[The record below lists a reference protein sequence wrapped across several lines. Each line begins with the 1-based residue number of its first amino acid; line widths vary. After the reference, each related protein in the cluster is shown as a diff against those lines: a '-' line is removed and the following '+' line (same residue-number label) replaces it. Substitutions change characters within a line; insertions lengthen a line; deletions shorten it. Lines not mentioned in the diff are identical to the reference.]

1 MLHRLIVASLIFA
14 PLGAAAPA
22 AAALASAAQDQDGT
36 AKCDETKKK
45 KRKAL
50 GGFLGGMAGNVL
62 GRSAFGGTVGSLLP
76 TGELLSEAL
85 IAILDCKEQ
94 QQAAAATNEAVRG
107 GVGTTSTWTSETR
120 PNVTGSSSVTGQQQL
135 ADGSTCLTVEDVV
148 IVDGEETT
156 APKRMCRKPGASG
169 YVRV

>member
-1 MLHRLIVASLIFA
+1 MLRALTVASLLLMPLPGLA
-14 PLGAAAPA
+14 PM
-22 AAALASAAQDQDGT
+22 ASAADYQAPEKQKCDDGT
-36 AKCDETKKK
+36 KK

-50 GGFLGGMAGNVL
+50 GGLFGSVAGNML
-62 GRSAFGGTVGSLLP
+62 GRGMGGTVGSFLP

-94 QQAAAATNEAVRG
+94 QQAAQATNEAVRG
-107 GVGTTSTWTSETR
+107 GVGTTTNWTSESR
-120 PNVTGSSSVTGQQQL
+120 PNVSGSSSVTGQETL
-135 ADGSTCLTVEDVV
+135 ADGRQCMTVSDVV

-156 APKRMCRKPGASG
+156 APKTMCRKPGESK

>member
-1 MLHRLIVASLIFA
+1 MLRALTVASLLLVPVPGLA
-14 PLGAAAPA
+14 PM
-22 AAALASAAQDQDGT
+22 ALATGSETPAKQ
-36 AKCDETKKK
+36 KCDEGTKK

-50 GGFLGGMAGNVL
+50 GGLFGSVAGNMLGGSMG
-62 GRSAFGGTVGSLLP
+62 SVGSFLP

-94 QQAAAATNEAVRG
+94 QQAAQATNEAVRG
-107 GVGTTSTWTSETR
+107 GVGTTSNWTSESR
-120 PNVTGSSSVTGQQQL
+120 PNVSGSSSVTGQETL
-135 ADGSTCLTVEDVV
+135 ADGRQCLTVSDVV

-156 APKRMCRKPGASG
+156 APKTMCRKPGESK